1 MRIIRVSFILVLVA
15 ALSVIN
21 LLYFINTRE
30 TLIHSQTDK
39 VEVVI
44 DTIVS
49 SIESNKK
56 TERYFNEFMA
66 DKLRT
71 SAIAIQKAL
80 PPDIEDVEESQLA
93 ELAEELELQ
102 GITLFTQQGDDIVG
116 TKSNHPE
123 EVGLSTK
130 GWAEGMW
137 YQMFHQ
143 LLTEH
148 DVELIPGFGEKR
160 KNFWA
165 GPIDTSS
172 ANPNMVSKWGY
183 YNDGTTNYLINP
195 FMDDE
200 SMSKYK
206 EHAGVN
212 KTIQEAENRGSFVL
226 DVSVVNSTALMEGE
240 RTTRDTGIVWL
251 SDKLK
256 VYGDYR
262 FQSEKD
268 RENVIHSLA
277 KDKAVKE
284 IVDIGGRPV
293 LKMYHPVP
301 FKNGDNL
308 EDELVVIVASDYAII
323 QDELNERL
331 ISQLTATVVVFFI
344 AFGGLY
350 FFVRLITSRE
360 RTIFNVQEIYTEHIQ
375 SLFKT
380 VREQRH
386 DANHHLY
393 TIAGLM
399 KLKAYDELTRYVETL
414 VEMEEPTKALVDV
427 NIPAFSGL
435 LQSKL
440 TESGELGIEFEYHFE
455 HMETLNLKLE
465 KITDLVRATGNI
477 IDNAFHAVAENPI
490 NKPKKVL
497 IFGSYKNKELTIS
510 IQNNGAP
517 ISSDELAK
525 IFSFGYTTRK
535 DKGGS
540 GIGLASS
547 RKSIERYGGTVTAS
561 SDGDYTRFIIKMP
574 ITSKEIVDVETGR

>member
-1 MRIIRVSFILVLVA
+1 MKIIRLSFILALVA

-21 LLYFINTRE
+21 LFYFMNTRE
-30 TLIHSQTDK
+30 TLIQNQTDK

-44 DTIVS
+44 DTIVN
-49 SIESNKK
+49 SIKSDKK
-56 TERYFNEFMA
+56 AEKYFNEFMA
-66 DKLRT
+66 DELRT
-71 SAIAIQKAL
+71 AAIAVQNAL
-80 PPDIEDVEESQLA
+80 PPDIEDVKNEDLA
-93 ELAEELELQ
+93 RLADDLELQ
-102 GITLFTQQGDDIVG
+102 GITLFTQQGDDVVG
-116 TKSNHPE
+116 TKSNLPE
-123 EVGLSTK
+123 QIGLSTK
-130 GWAEGMW
+130 LWADGMW
-137 YQMFHQ
+137 YQMFNQ

-148 DVELIPGFGEKR
+148 NVELIPGFGEKR
-160 KNFWA
+160 EHFWA

-200 SMSKYK
+200 SISLYK

-212 KTIQEAENRGSFVL
+212 KTIEDAESREKFVL
-226 DVSVVNSTALMEGE
+226 DVSVVNATALIEGE
-240 RTTRDTGIVWL
+240 RTTRDTGVVWL

-262 FQSEKD
+262 YQSIDD
-268 RENVIHSLA
+268 RKHVMDAINQNGSREEILTIN
-277 KDKAVKE
+277 DKK
-284 IVDIGGRPV
+284 I
-293 LKMYHPVP
+293 LKQYHPVP

-308 EDELVVIVASDYAII
+308 ADEFVVIVASDYSII
-323 QDELNERL
+323 QRELNE
-331 ISQLTATVVVFFI
+331 QLLQQILASTVIFLI

-350 FFVRLITSRE
+350 MLIRLITKRE
-360 RTIFNVQEIYTEHIQ
+360 RTIFNVQEIYTNHIQ
-375 SLFKT
+375 SLYKT

-399 KLKAYDELTRYVETL
+399 KLQAYDELTRYVETL
-414 VEMEEPTKALVDV
+414 VELEEPTKALVDV

-440 TESGELGIEFEYHFE
+440 TESGELGVEFEYHFE
-455 HMETLNLKLE
+455 HMESLNLKLE

-477 IDNAFHAVAENPI
+477 IDNAFHAVADNPI
-490 NKPKKVL
+490 TKPKKVL

-510 IQNNGAP
+510 IQNNGAS
-517 ISSDELAK
+517 ISSDELSK
-525 IFSFGYTTRK
+525 IFSFGYTSKK

-547 RKSIERYGGTVTAS
+547 KKHIERYGGSITAS
-561 SDGDYTRFIIKMP
+561 SDEDFTRFTIKIP
-574 ITSKEIVDVETGR
+574 VTNKELVEK

>member
-1 MRIIRVSFILVLVA
+1 MKIIRISFILALVA

-21 LLYFINTRE
+21 LLYFFNTRE
-30 TLIHSQTDK
+30 TLIRNQTNK

-49 SIESNKK
+49 SIESDKK
-56 TERYFNEFMA
+56 AEKYFNDFMA
-66 DKLRT
+66 DELRT
-71 SAIAIQKAL
+71 AAIAIQNAL
-80 PPDIEDVEESQLA
+80 PPDIEDVESDELVK
-93 ELAEELELQ
+93 LAEELELQ

-116 TKSNHPE
+116 TKSNLPE
-123 EVGLSTK
+123 QIGLSTK
-130 GWAEGMW
+130 HWAKGMW

-148 DVELIPGFGEKR
+148 EVTLIPGFGEKR
-160 KNFWA
+160 KNFWS

-200 SMSKYK
+200 SISLYK
-206 EHAGVN
+206 EHAGAN
-212 KTIQEAENRGSFVL
+212 KTIDDAETRENFVL
-226 DVSVVNSTALMEGE
+226 DVSVVNSTALIEGE

-262 FQSEKD
+262 YQSLDDRKYVLEALEKD
-268 RENVIHSLA
+268 DSIR
-277 KDKAVKE
+277 E
-284 IVDIGGRPV
+284 IVKIKDEAI
-293 LKMYHPVP
+293 LKQYHPVP

-308 EDELVVIVASDYAII
+308 DDELVIIVASDYSLI
-323 QDELNERL
+323 QNELNEQL
-331 ISQLTATVVVFFI
+331 IQQLIASSIVFII

-350 FFVRLITSRE
+350 MLVRLITRRE

-393 TIAGLM
+393 TISGLM
-399 KLKAYDELTRYVETL
+399 KIEAYEELTRYVETL
-414 VEMEEPTKALVDV
+414 VNLEEPTRALVDV

-440 TESGELGIEFEYHFE
+440 TESGEKGIEFEYHFE
-455 HMETLNLKLE
+455 HMEHLDLKLE
-465 KITDLVRATGNI
+465 KITDLVRACGNV
-477 IDNAFHAVAENPI
+477 IDNAFHAVLDNPI
-490 NKPKKVL
+490 TKPKKIV
-497 IFGSYKNKELTIS
+497 IYGSYKNKELTIS

-517 ISSDELAK
+517 ISSDELSK
-525 IFSFGYTTRK
+525 IFSFGYTSRK
-535 DKGGS
+535 NKGGS

-547 RKSIERYGGTVTAS
+547 KKSLERHGGTISVN
-561 SDGDYTRFIIKMP
+561 SDPEFTRFIIKMP
-574 ITSKEIVDVETGR
+574 VSNKEIVES